1 MAGYIRIY
9 KYQKKT
15 PPPLIE
21 GLNDVSVELIL
32 TNQLGP
38 NIELAKRKRCVKATR
53 PGHRTVV
60 RVCGYIFPS
69 CQLNRG
75 LLIFFFFLPQSLESI
90 QPTRVPSAASS
101 NLRMEPGTRTLPP
114 SPTNWRARSP
124 VSFASSKSLPICL
137 HVGVSPVSSPVTG
150 CSLSGRFAQ
159 MHILRDVEG
168 EKKKKTPGLFL
179 LNIVNSVTCL
189 RALH

>member
-1 MAGYIRIY
+1 M
-9 KYQKKT
+9 
-15 PPPLIE
+15 
-21 GLNDVSVELIL
+21 
-32 TNQLGP
+32 
-38 NIELAKRKRCVKATR
+38 
-53 PGHRTVV
+53 VV
-60 RVCGYIFPS
+60 RVCGYILLPS

-75 LLIFFFFLPQSLESI
+75 LLIIFYFFLSQSLESI

-137 HVGVSPVSSPVTG
+137 HVGVSPVSSPVAG

-159 MHILRDVEG
+159 MHILRDVE
-168 EKKKKTPGLFL
+168 KKRKERKRKERKKPDLFL

>member
-1 MAGYIRIY
+1 MCQGYSSRTSYGGAGMWLY
-9 KYQKKT
+9 T
-15 PPPLIE
+15 
-21 GLNDVSVELIL
+21 SIL
-32 TNQLGP
+32 SIKPRFANL
-38 NIELAKRKRCVKATR
+38 
-53 PGHRTVV
+53 
-60 RVCGYIFPS
+60 
-69 CQLNRG
+69 
-75 LLIFFFFLPQSLESI
+75 FFFLPQSLESI

>member
-1 MAGYIRIY
+1 MCQGYSSRTSYGGAGMWLY
-9 KYQKKT
+9 T
-15 PPPLIE
+15 T
-21 GLNDVSVELIL
+21 SIL
-32 TNQLGP
+32 SIKPRFANHFLF
-38 NIELAKRKRCVKATR
+38 
-53 PGHRTVV
+53 
-60 RVCGYIFPS
+60 IF
-69 CQLNRG
+69 
-75 LLIFFFFLPQSLESI
+75 PQSLESI

-137 HVGVSPVSSPVTG
+137 HVGVSPVSSPVAG

-159 MHILRDVEG
+159 MHILRDVEKKRKQKKE
-168 EKKKKTPGLFL
+168 EKKRKEKKPDLFL